1 MRSSDA
7 KILELLSN
15 HDVTFFI
22 PPYQRNYEWD
32 VQTCEVLYRDIVR
45 VAAANKNQPSTAT
58 MHFFGTVIYYSEGSQ
73 YFGQPSKLILVDGQQ
88 RLTTIMLFMIAVR
101 DVVTD
106 NELGNL
112 IEAKYLKNNN
122 ASEEDVECKIK
133 LKQVESDWKT
143 YKKLI
148 LKEPLEANELDTAV
162 AKNYTYFKSQLEKLD
177 QDTISSLIQ
186 DGLENFSIVTIQ
198 LEPDINKWEKPQE
211 IFESMNSLGKP
222 LSLADLVRNYLLL
235 GKGAD
240 LQMRLYQ
247 DYWLKIE
254 TNLSGNNNDFSV
266 SAFIRDFMQL
276 DDMSSFKKATVT
288 NYKELYRNFKELF
301 EGENSEELIKKLS
314 EYSENYAVLAGYKSS
329 GNKDIDTKIS
339 DLKVVESS
347 GFYSF
352 MLGVLQL
359 RSENKISDLD
369 CLQIFDAIF
378 IYVTR
383 RRILRVPH
391 GENRDAP
398 LLVKYYDN
406 LINSDNK
413 KETMLSLLSNQR
425 YSSRLPNDND
435 VRSYLSS
442 IDSNFY
448 NLRIC
453 KFIYILI
460 EELLTRHRHDL
471 KDQKLQIEHIMPQTL
486 NDDWVSALGPN
497 HKQIHNDYLNNI
509 GNLTLIRWN
518 QELGNKR
525 FASDNPHDDDC
536 KKFIYEHHAGMQ
548 IAQNKITDQ
557 QNWGEEQ
564 IKNRA
569 IYLIDLI
576 VNKLLPLPDKFKV
589 TNNYS
594 ADKKSSSFRLSFEQL
609 GLVGKE
615 INYFDDDNI
624 KAEVV
629 GDKLVQFE
637 NKKYHLS
644 PLTREIETRKNRR
657 TKSGAYWGIDK
668 WKYQGKTLEQLM
680 KESVNDD
687 TIDDEDE

>member
-1 MRSSDA
+1 MRSNDG
-7 KILELLSN
+7 KILGLLSN
-15 HDVTFFI
+15 NDVTFFI

-32 VQTCEVLYRDIVR
+32 VQTCEVLYKDIVR
-45 VAAANKNQPSTAT
+45 VAAANKDHPNTTT
-58 MHFFGTVIYYSEGSQ
+58 MHFFGTVIFYSEGSQ

-122 ASEEDVECKIK
+122 ASEKDVECKIK
-133 LKQVESDWKT
+133 LKQVESDWNT

-148 LKEPLEANELDTAV
+148 LKEPLDAKELNTAV
-162 AKNYTYFKSQLEKLD
+162 AQNYTYFKSQLEKLD
-177 QDTISSLIQ
+177 QETISSLIQ
-186 DGLENFSIVTIQ
+186 NGLENFSIVTIQ

-235 GKGAD
+235 GKSAVA
-240 LQMRLYQ
+240 QMRLYH

-276 DDMSSFKKATVT
+276 DDMSSFKKATAT

-301 EGENSEELIKKLS
+301 EGGNSEELIKKLS

-329 GNKDIDTKIS
+329 GNKEIDTKIS
-339 DLKVVESS
+339 DLKIVESS

-359 RSENKISDLD
+359 RSENKISDSD

-378 IYVTR
+378 IYITR
-383 RRILRVPH
+383 RRILRVAH
-391 GENRDAP
+391 GENREAP
-398 LLVKYYDN
+398 LLVKYYDD

-442 IDSNFY
+442 VDSNFY

-471 KDQKLQIEHIMPQTL
+471 KDPKLQIEHIMPQTL
-486 NDDWVSALGPN
+486 NDDWVSALGSN
-497 HKQIHNDYLNNI
+497 HRQIHDDYLNNI

-525 FASDNPHDDDC
+525 FANDNSDDDDC
-536 KKFIYEHHAGMQ
+536 KKFIYEHRAGMQ
-548 IAQNKITDQ
+548 IARDKITDQ

-564 IKNRA
+564 IKDRA
-569 IYLIDLI
+569 IYLINLI
-576 VNKLLPLPDKFKV
+576 VDNLLSLPDKFKAA
-589 TNNYS
+589 NNYS
-594 ADKKSSSFRLSFEQL
+594 TDKKSSGNRLSFEQL

-615 INYFDDDNI
+615 IYYFDDDNI

-637 NKKYHLS
+637 NKEYHLS
-644 PLTREIETRKNRR
+644 PLTCEIETRKNRR
-657 TKSGAYWGIDK
+657 TKSGQYWGIDK

-680 KESVNDD
+680 KESANDNVV
-687 TIDDEDE
+687 DDEDE